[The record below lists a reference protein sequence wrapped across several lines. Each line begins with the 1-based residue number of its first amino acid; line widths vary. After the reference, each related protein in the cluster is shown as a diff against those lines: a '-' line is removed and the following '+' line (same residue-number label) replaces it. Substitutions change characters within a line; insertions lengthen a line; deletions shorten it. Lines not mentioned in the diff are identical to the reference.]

1 MIIECGFAKNP
12 SGLSFSLLLSKTQLG
27 MSVAF
32 NPCAV
37 NANKAILRGVG
48 KSLVG
53 RLSNGGENVST
64 RNSGESYMGKVT
76 ILLIAIVSALST
88 SVGKSKAE
96 PQVSENAFT
105 SQASAIRLTIV
116 TVGPMFGPPT
126 NLYRVGEQ
134 ILVRIDMTNMS
145 SQPTYVCVSSD
156 LYQDLPRLTKDGL
169 LLPYTKWQA
178 DQLVKAQKD
187 QTCQHED
194 LPEPTLLKVN
204 EPTVVD
210 TLVLGDDSRLPTGAL
225 YWYDPLTPGVYELSL
240 QRRLGC
246 CDGPMIESNKISFK
260 VVP

>member
-1 MIIECGFAKNP
+1 
-12 SGLSFSLLLSKTQLG
+12 
-27 MSVAF
+27 
-32 NPCAV
+32 
-37 NANKAILRGVG
+37 
-48 KSLVG
+48 
-53 RLSNGGENVST
+53 
-64 RNSGESYMGKVT
+64 MGKVT
-76 ILLIAIVSALST
+76 ILLIAIISVLSASLE
-88 SVGKSKAE
+88 KSRAE
-96 PQVSENAFT
+96 PQVSETAFT
-105 SQASAIRLTIV
+105 SKANAIRLTIA

-134 ILVRIDMTNMS
+134 MLVTIDMTNLS
-145 SQPTYVCVSSD
+145 SQQTYVCVSSD
-156 LYQDLPRLTKDGL
+156 LYQDLPRLTKDGR

-194 LPEPTLLKVN
+194 LPEPMLLKVN

-210 TLVLGDDSRLPTGAL
+210 SLVLVDDIRLPTGAL

-246 CDGPMIESNKISFK
+246 CDGPMIESNKISFE